1 MDKDYNPDQGLPNP
15 ESADT
20 KDTGNGEWTLHVPAS
35 GSYQECAVIGGLKA
49 SLNNDGHS
57 DAAKSSDK

>member
-20 KDTGNGEWTLHVPAS
+20 KDTGN
-35 GSYQECAVIGGLKA
+35 VIGGLKA

-57 DAAKSSDK
+57 DAAKSSDKERLEALAQQGAEGLSK